1 VNRSPLQTG
10 VSHLA
15 TGSYGGFIYTLDGYE
30 SPLNDLPST
39 QKYSTLTD
47 TWTSVHRIPTARA
60 KGPSGAGMAAVA
72 ATAGSRIFV
81 IGGTAGKTTSQKTVE
96 VYSPGTDSWETK
108 KSLPIATGDAFV
120 GVVADKSLANMTII
134 VGGGGNS
141 SSLSDI
147 LAHVHRYDA
156 NSDDW
161 ITGMPFPSEFSRLGG
176 TITRTCFAVNAM
188 PVGVLSASASPAVHG
203 MLLYVGGGLDADP
216 FSPQNGLKST
226 WLYTPF
232 VDTWT
237 TGAWHLDR
245 GLRVG
250 IAREIKGTAASCGF
264 WAGSDMPTSR
274 SKGCMAA
281 CGYDLY
287 HSGSIGSMQPA
298 SSGGLE
304 VLRLSAPPTAP
315 RYLPPLR
322 SIPLRCAA
330 LASAPPSSSPSPPL
344 PSCTGCFA
352 QPKSGRDTVAGTW
365 YASPASPPPHYTRG
379 VCCSYG
385 HMPPGEPGVL

>member
-1 VNRSPLQTG
+1 MLLLAPFTNALGSWTTKKGPPVALYDSYQSCAAHGADYYLYAGRAYQQPEYVGAMMKYTTTVDAWSIGTPAIAFVTHRSDLDRPTIVWSVNRSPLQTG

-72 ATAGSRIFV
+72 ATVGSRIFV

-134 VGGGGNS
+134 VGGGGSS

-176 TITRTCFAVNAM
+176 TITRTCLQSM
-188 PVGVLSASASPAVHG
+188 PCPLGYSP
-203 MLLYVGGGLDADP
+203 
-216 FSPQNGLKST
+216 PQ
-226 WLYTPF
+226 
-232 VDTWT
+232 
-237 TGAWHLDR
+237 
-245 GLRVG
+245 
-250 IAREIKGTAASCGF
+250 
-264 WAGSDMPTSR
+264 
-274 SKGCMAA
+274 
-281 CGYDLY
+281 
-287 HSGSIGSMQPA
+287 
-298 SSGGLE
+298 
-304 VLRLSAPPTAP
+304 
-315 RYLPPLR
+315 PLR
-322 SIPLRCAA
+322 PCTACFST
-330 LASAPPSSSPSPPL
+330 SAEAWMPIPSPL
-344 PSCTGCFA
+344 KTA
-352 QPKSGRDTVAGTW
+352 
-365 YASPASPPPHYTRG
+365 
-379 VCCSYG
+379 
-385 HMPPGEPGVL
+385 